1 MLLQCTG
8 PEYPRLTPF
17 FDLSA
22 TSSSM
27 TNKVTGLKRVS
38 GLMSFFRVPAFN
50 KLEQHWGTTTAG
62 ELLSVRADTLGSAAF
77 LSYRP
82 WAWSFCGFIRDPE
95 SGCCSFTVR
104 SAARRLVAA
113 VLLCPMSALS
123 LPSRLSSKVK
133 QQLIHHSWGEGGGEE
148 RWTINNNCSQCHEER
163 V

>member
-8 PEYPRLTPF
+8 PQYPRLTPF

-27 TNKVTGLKRVS
+27 TNKVTDLKRVS

-50 KLEQHWGTTTAG
+50 KLEQHLGTTTAG

-82 WAWSFCGFIRDPE
+82 
-95 SGCCSFTVR
+95 
-104 SAARRLVAA
+104 
-113 VLLCPMSALS
+113 
-123 LPSRLSSKVK
+123 
-133 QQLIHHSWGEGGGEE
+133 
-148 RWTINNNCSQCHEER
+148 
-163 V
+163 